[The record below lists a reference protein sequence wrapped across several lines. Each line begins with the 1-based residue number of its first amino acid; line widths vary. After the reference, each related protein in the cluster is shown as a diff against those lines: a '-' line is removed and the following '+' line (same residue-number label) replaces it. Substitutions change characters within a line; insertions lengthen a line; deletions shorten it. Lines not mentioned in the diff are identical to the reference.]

1 MTTRYVCNVF
11 TIAMA
16 PKGGTL
22 NFRPISP
29 TAALTLIAF
38 PPETTTIS
46 HAVGHEQTAHLAN
59 AQLGRDVVKFSRVS
73 VQLEPRDDLVLCQ
86 YIGPR
91 LPEGVTVLPEGAE
104 IRWYY
109 AVYTKSEPAP
119 DCTDWTIQPIPKEY

>member
-1 MTTRYVCNVF
+1 MLTRNRYICNVF

-16 PKGGTL
+16 PQGGL
-22 NFRPISP
+22 LDFRPITP

-38 PPETTTIS
+38 PPENVNCT
-46 HAVGHEQTAHLAN
+46 HAVGHEQTAQLAN
-59 AQLGRDVVKFSRVS
+59 KQLGRDAVKFNRTSI
-73 VQLEPRDDLVLCQ
+73 QLQPGEDLVLCQ

-109 AVYTKSEPAP
+109 AVYLRHPVDEKDA
-119 DCTDWTIQPIPKEY
+119 